1 MALKSL
7 NTDIVFICDTRL
19 VSNKGVKGT
28 QRLKNKLRDA
38 RGRSYVVF
46 ANSNSNSRGVAILTA
61 AELNINTISIH
72 IDPEENFIFIHTQYM
87 GQDLLLGAIYGPNNN
102 LLTSLRDC
110 TNLHTLST
118 NLFDHKSVSLFLG
131 SVKSKNSNKQ
141 KYKKLRNTGLTDPI
155 LLHKVLIAAY
165 KSHLYSLDTG
175 YICEI
180 LGSTATLTDNMLNSL
195 KLIENLL
202 AEYIALCTLECEGGG
217 GGFELSFHADFRQ
230 KF

>member
-110 TNLHTLST
+110 TNLHTPST
-118 NLFDHKSVSLFLG
+118 NLFDHRSVSLFLG

-141 KYKKLRNTGLTDPI
+141 KDKKLRNTGLTDPI

-180 LGSTATLTDNMLNSL
+180 LGSTATLTDNMLNRVHQISFFFRKFKFTRVHMVPKGL
-195 KLIENLL
+195 KRSKN
-202 AEYIALCTLECEGGG
+202 
-217 GGFELSFHADFRQ
+217 FFF
-230 KF
+230 FF